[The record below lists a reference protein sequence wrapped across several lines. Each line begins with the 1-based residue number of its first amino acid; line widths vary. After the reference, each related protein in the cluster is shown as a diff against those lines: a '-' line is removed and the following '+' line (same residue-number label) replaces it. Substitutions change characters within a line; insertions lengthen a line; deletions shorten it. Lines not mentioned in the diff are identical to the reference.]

1 MTIPRVLIAV
11 RDLLVPGQVFGFIP
25 NDDTYLKVMNASSK
39 GGVADMFFSQLQAL
53 YMLILC
59 LYKWWTIFVWLGS
72 GFGGG
77 TLPNLWWLFGGAQP
91 TTTSGTQVAFGRFQ
105 RLLL

>member
-11 RDLLVPGQVFGFIP
+11 RDLLVPGQVLGFIP

-72 GFGGG
+72 GFGGAHSQTCG
-77 TLPNLWWLFGGAQP
+77 GYLVAPNRRP
-91 TTTSGTQVAFGRFQ
+91 VEHR
-105 RLLL
+105 